1 MKRFYYDVRTEHDR
15 QLLLKKIGIDSV
27 DNNNDVFR
35 FLHLPYRCFMRQ
47 RNNGETYYTY
57 ARVDFLP
64 EEFKSATRWVPDENI
79 YDLE

>member
-15 QLLLKKIGIDSV
+15 QLLLKKIGKDRW
-27 DNNNDVFR
+27 DANVFK

-47 RNNGETYYTY
+47 QNNGEIYYTY

-64 EEFKSATRWVPDENI
+64 MEFNSATQWIPDENI